1 MSHTNTAIRINE
13 NTAVSVDQRP
23 KLRVIEGGLSQSKKC
38 NHVRAFALPTVRE
51 LAIAAVMVALVAAF
65 FFACSAQD
73 AQAHSRVDDMLASAQ
88 YETVTVVSGDTLWG
102 IAEDHSVDG
111 VTTANMVDVIREAN
125 HLESA
130 CLHGGMQ
137 LLVPTI

>member
-111 VTTANMVDVIREAN
+111 FTTANMVDAIREAN

-130 CLHGGMQ
+130 CLYGGTQ

>member
-1 MSHTNTAIRINE
+1 MSRTNTAIRINE

-23 KLRVIEGGLSQSKKC
+23 KLRVIEGGLSQSKKR
-38 NHVRAFALPTVRE
+38 NHARAFVFPTVRE
-51 LAIAAVMVALVAAF
+51 LAITAVMVALAAAF
-65 FFACSAQD
+65 FFVCSAQD

-102 IAEDHSVDG
+102 IAEEHSVDG
-111 VTTANMVDVIREAN
+111 VNTANMVDAIREAN

-130 CLHGGMQ
+130 CLYGGMQ

>member
-1 MSHTNTAIRINE
+1 
-13 NTAVSVDQRP
+13 
-23 KLRVIEGGLSQSKKC
+23 
-38 NHVRAFALPTVRE
+38 
-51 LAIAAVMVALVAAF
+51 
-65 FFACSAQD
+65 
-73 AQAHSRVDDMLASAQ
+73 MLASAQ
-88 YETVTVVSGDTLWG
+88 YETVTVVSGDTLWS

-130 CLHGGMQ
+130 CLYGGMQ

>member
-111 VTTANMVDVIREAN
+111 FTTANMVDAIREEN

-130 CLHGGMQ
+130 CLYGGMQ